1 MLEINKLTIAVNQR
15 FLVKN
20 LSLVL
25 NKNDKLAIIGE
36 EGNGKST
43 LLKAIA
49 GCFDYGS
56 IEGSI
61 NYNGNTVGYLPQSIA
76 LEDLAKVVNDY
87 LFENEEDYY
96 LKIYAFYRYCAQL
109 NISDNLLLLR
119 MSDLSGG
126 QKIKIALLK
135 LLLNDSDILLLDEP
149 TNDLDLQSL
158 RWLQDFINTVDKP
171 IMFVSHDEILL
182 ENTANKILH
191 LQQLKKKS
199 DCTYS
204 YVVSNY
210 NDYVNERIRKIDK
223 QNQLAI
229 SEKREFNK
237 QQQKLTQ
244 ITNKVEH
251 GLRTVSRGDPHTAQ
265 LLKKKMKSLKSQQR
279 RLDEKELTHKAD
291 V

>member
-87 LFENEEDYY
+87 LFENE
-96 LKIYAFYRYCAQL
+96 
-109 NISDNLLLLR
+109 
-119 MSDLSGG
+119 G
-126 QKIKIALLK
+126 
-135 LLLNDSDILLLDEP
+135 
-149 TNDLDLQSL
+149 
-158 RWLQDFINTVDKP
+158 
-171 IMFVSHDEILL
+171 
-182 ENTANKILH
+182 
-191 LQQLKKKS
+191 
-199 DCTYS
+199 
-204 YVVSNY
+204 
-210 NDYVNERIRKIDK
+210 KID
-223 QNQLAI
+223 QN
-229 SEKREFNK
+229 R
-237 QQQKLTQ
+237 
-244 ITNKVEH
+244 
-251 GLRTVSRGDPHTAQ
+251 HT
-265 LLKKKMKSLKSQQR
+265 
-279 RLDEKELTHKAD
+279 
-291 V
+291 